1 MDPNDV
7 PTNTEAELESFRR
20 KWREEVTARSKAQAP
35 AASSSKP
42 RPTKANPPQAQSHA
56 RKLSLEGGDEVQ
68 SYTYHNLDDKQ
79 HGRRLDETP
88 AQTAAA
94 LAKGKEP
101 TSALEHYEKAVEKE
115 SQGNLGES
123 VDLYRKAFK
132 LDSRVQDAYKAKHYP
147 PSYFKKPQVQHTPT
161 AASSSSTA
169 QAPAPAPAPASKPQD
184 PNPSNASVT
193 VPDTAHHSLHGF
205 SSSLQTLISAYS
217 QTSILGEPPPT
228 DLSPAPPCPIA
239 STPEEI
245 VVEILEQLA
254 VQDLASFVRLSQV
267 CKRLAYL
274 VLTEDRVWKR
284 LALGDEYGFGGMHYT
299 YTCGIDGKPLED
311 EEGIVLGTADLSL
324 SDSDDTEQFTSGP
337 APSPAALTQLLVPS
351 PYPSYRTLFRQRPR
365 IRFNGCY
372 ISTVNYARPG
382 QAQPTTSTWNSPI
395 HIVTYFRYLRF
406 LRDGTCI
413 SLLTTSEP
421 PDVVPYL
428 YIEHLHKNHHNL
440 PTAPMKD
447 AVLGRWRLSGPEIPL
462 PPGQEA
468 LDVETEKEGTL
479 HIETP
484 GATPKYIYRMALT
497 VGSAGKNAK
506 INRLVW
512 QGYWSYNRLTDDWA
526 EFGLKNDRAYY
537 FSRVKSYGMSWDE
550 RGIKPYS

>member
-1 MDPNDV
+1 MDPNNV

-42 RPTKANPPQAQSHA
+42 RPTKANPTQAQSHAHSHA

-68 SYTYHNLDDKQ
+68 SYIYHNLDDKQ

-132 LDSRVQDAYKAKHYP
+132 LDSRVQDVYKAKHYP
-147 PSYFKKPQVQHTPT
+147 PSYFKKLQVQHIP

-169 QAPAPAPAPASKPQD
+169 PAPVSKPQD

-193 VPDTAHHSLHGF
+193 VPNTAHHSLHGL
-205 SSSLQTLISAYS
+205 SSSLQTLISGYS

-228 DLSPAPPCPIA
+228 DLSPTPPCPIA
-239 STPEEI
+239 SIPEEI

-311 EEGIVLGTADLSL
+311 EEGIILGTSNLNL
-324 SDSDDTEQFTSGP
+324 SDSDDTEQFTP
-337 APSPAALTQLLVPS
+337 DPDPSPAALTQLLVPS

-462 PPGQEA
+462 TPGEEA

-550 RGIKPYS
+550 RGIKPY